1 MATAQKSFETILLDQ
16 SWVSPQDLEKARQRR
31 KPGQEIADV
40 LVDMGALE
48 PQRLAR
54 ALAQEYQ
61 LPFLAQ
67 IDEHVIQGE
76 LIAKVPINYAKKN
89 RLLPVRVDGEE
100 LTVAIADPANY
111 EALDDLHVL
120 FGKTIQPVVVPA
132 EVIAQAIN
140 RAYDQVTTTSA
151 EDLMIDLEEERLDL
165 VASELAS
172 EPRDLLEADDAAPII
187 KLVNGLLSQ
196 AVKDRA
202 SDIHIEVFEEELVV
216 RFRVDGMLYDVL
228 SPAKRFHPAI
238 TSRIKVMSGLNI
250 AEKRLPQ
257 DGRIRVRIA
266 GRDIDIRVSVIPTA
280 FGERIVLRLLDR
292 AQALVDVNLD
302 RLGFSGDNL
311 RKIDRL
317 IRQSHGIILA
327 TGPTGS
333 GKTTTLYACLSRIN
347 SPEKNIITIEDPI
360 EYQLHGIGQM
370 QVSPKIELT
379 FANGLRSILRQDPDV
394 IMVGEIRDSET
405 AEIAIQAALTGH
417 LVFSTLHTNDSFGA
431 LTRLVDMGI
440 EPFLVSSSVM
450 AVLAQRLVRVLC
462 TDCRE
467 PFLPSPA
474 ELNRI
479 GLSSAAC
486 SGPIYR
492 AKGCR
497 ACRNTGYRGR
507 SAVHELMIV
516 DDEVREL
523 LMKKADASS
532 IRRAC
537 TGKGMKVLR
546 QDGADRI
553 VSGQTTI
560 EELLRVTQ
568 EDIL

>member
-1 MATAQKSFETILLDQ
+1 VATARKSFETILLDR
-16 SWVSPQDLEKARQRR
+16 SWVSQQDLDKARQR
-31 KPGQEIADV
+31 KKAGQELADV
-40 LVDMGALE
+40 LVEMGALE

-61 LPFLAQ
+61 LPFQ
-67 IDEHVIQGE
+67 SHVDEHTLDTSLV
-76 LIAKVPINYAKKN
+76 AKIPINYAKKN
-89 RLLPVRVDGEE
+89 RVLPLAVADGSV
-100 LTVAIADPANY
+100 TVALADPSNY
-111 EALDDLHVL
+111 EPLDDLRVL
-120 FGKTIQPVVVPA
+120 FGMPVAAVVVPA
-132 EVIAQAIN
+132 QVLDEAIN
-140 RAYDQVTTTSA
+140 RAYDQATTSA
-151 EDLMIDLEEERLDL
+151 ADLMIDLEEERLDV
-165 VASELAS
+165 VASELAQ
-172 EPRDLLEADDAAPII
+172 EPRDLLESDEAAPII

-202 SDIHIEVFEEELVV
+202 SDIHIECFENELVV

-228 SPAKRFHPAI
+228 SPPKRFQSAL
-238 TSRIKVMSGLNI
+238 TSRVKVMSGLDI

-266 GRDIDIRVSVIPTA
+266 GRDIDIRVSTIPTA
-280 FGERIVLRLLDR
+280 HGERIVLRLLDR
-292 AQALVDVNLD
+292 AQALVDVDLD

-311 RKIDRL
+311 RRLDRL

-360 EYQLHGIGQM
+360 EYQLRGVGQM
-370 QVSPKIELT
+370 QVNPKIDLT

-431 LTRLVDMGI
+431 VSRLVDMGI
-440 EPFLVSSSVM
+440 EPFLVSSSIL
-450 AVLAQRLVRVLC
+450 AVLAQRLVRRLC
-462 TDCRE
+462 VECRE
-467 PFLPSPA
+467 EYIPTAA
-474 ELNRI
+474 ELARI
-479 GLSSAAC
+479 GLGASGF
-486 SGPIYR
+486 SGPLYR
-492 AKGCR
+492 ARGCR

-507 SAVHELMIV
+507 MAIQELMV
-516 DDEVREL
+516 MDDDVRAL
-523 LMKKADASS
+523 VMRKADAAM
-532 IRRAC
+532 IRRHC
-537 TGKGMKVLR
+537 TSRGMKLLR
-546 QDGADRI
+546 QDGADR
-553 VSGQTTI
+553 VLAGETTI

>member
-1 MATAQKSFETILLDQ
+1 MATAPKSFETILLDR

-61 LPFLAQ
+61 LPFQAQ
-67 IDEHVIQGE
+67 IDEHVIEGE

-89 RLLPVRVDGEE
+89 RLLPLKTDGDGIV
-100 LTVAIADPANY
+100 VAIADPANY

-120 FGKTIQPVVVPA
+120 FSKAIQPVVAPA

-140 RAYDQVTTTSA
+140 HAYDQATTTA
-151 EDLMIDLEEERLDL
+151 EDLMIDLQEERLDL
-165 VASELAS
+165 LASELAS

-196 AVKDRA
+196 SVKDRA
-202 SDIHIEVFEEELVV
+202 SDIHIEVFEQQLVV

-228 SPAKRFHPAI
+228 SPPKRFHPAI

-266 GRDIDIRVSVIPTA
+266 GRDIDVRVSVIPTA

-302 RLGFSGDNL
+302 RLGFSGENL

-347 SPEKNIITIEDPI
+347 SIDKNIITIEDPI

-370 QVSPKIELT
+370 QVSPKIDLT

-431 LTRLVDMGI
+431 LTRLVDMEI

-467 PFLPSPA
+467 AYLPPA
-474 ELNRI
+474 SELNRI
-479 GLSSAAC
+479 GLTSAQL

-507 SAVHELMIV
+507 SAVHELMLV
-516 DDEVREL
+516 DDDVRDL
-523 LMKKADASS
+523 VMKRADAAS
-532 IRRAC
+532 IRRTC
-537 TGKGMKVLR
+537 TSKGMKVLR
-546 QDGADRI
+546 QDGAER
-553 VSGQTTI
+553 VMTGQTTI

-568 EDIL
+568 EDIV

>member
-1 MATAQKSFETILLDQ
+1 VATARKSFETILLDR
-16 SWVSPQDLEKARQRR
+16 SWVSQQDLDKARQR
-31 KPGQEIADV
+31 KKAGQELADV
-40 LVDMGALE
+40 LVEMGALE

-61 LPFLAQ
+61 LPFQ
-67 IDEHVIQGE
+67 SHVDEHTLDTSLV
-76 LIAKVPINYAKKN
+76 AKIPINYAKKN
-89 RLLPVRVDGEE
+89 RVLPLAVADGSV
-100 LTVAIADPANY
+100 TVALADPSNY
-111 EALDDLHVL
+111 EPLDDLRVL
-120 FGKTIQPVVVPA
+120 FGMPVAAVVVPA
-132 EVIAQAIN
+132 QVLDEAIN
-140 RAYDQVTTTSA
+140 RAYDQATTSA
-151 EDLMIDLEEERLDL
+151 ADLMIDLEEERLDV
-165 VASELAS
+165 VASELAQ
-172 EPRDLLEADDAAPII
+172 EPRDLLESDEAAPII

-202 SDIHIEVFEEELVV
+202 SDIHIECFENELVV

-228 SPAKRFHPAI
+228 SPPKRFQSAL
-238 TSRIKVMSGLNI
+238 TSRVKVMSGLDI

-266 GRDIDIRVSVIPTA
+266 GRDIDIRVSTIPTA
-280 FGERIVLRLLDR
+280 HGERIVLRLLDR
-292 AQALVDVNLD
+292 AQALVDVDLD

-311 RKIDRL
+311 RRLDRL

-360 EYQLHGIGQM
+360 EYQLRGVGQM
-370 QVSPKIELT
+370 QVNPKIDLT

-431 LTRLVDMGI
+431 VSRLVDMGI
-440 EPFLVSSSVM
+440 EPFLVSSSIL
-450 AVLAQRLVRVLC
+450 AVLAQRLVRRLC
-462 TDCRE
+462 VECRE
-467 PFLPSPA
+467 EYIPTAA
-474 ELNRI
+474 ELARI
-479 GLSSAAC
+479 GLGASGF
-486 SGPIYR
+486 SGPLYR
-492 AKGCR
+492 ARGCR

-507 SAVHELMIV
+507 MAIQELMV
-516 DDEVREL
+516 MDDDIRALVMR
-523 LMKKADASS
+523 KADAAM
-532 IRRAC
+532 IRRHC
-537 TGKGMKVLR
+537 TSRGMKLLR
-546 QDGADRI
+546 QDGADR
-553 VSGQTTI
+553 VLAGETTI

>member
-1 MATAQKSFETILLDQ
+1 MATAQKSFETILLDR
-16 SWVSPQDLEKARQRR
+16 SWVSAQDLEKARQRR

-61 LPFLAQ
+61 LPFVAQ
-67 IDEHVIQGE
+67 IDEHGVAAE
-76 LIAKVPINYAKKN
+76 LIAKIPINYAKKN
-89 RLLPVRVDGEE
+89 RLLPLSADGDEI
-100 LTVAIADPANY
+100 TVAIADPANY
-111 EALDDLHVL
+111 DALDDLHVL
-120 FGKTIQPVVVPA
+120 FSKAIEPVVAPA
-132 EVIAQAIN
+132 GVIAQAIN
-140 RAYDQVTTTSA
+140 RAYDQATTTSA
-151 EDLMIDLEEERLDL
+151 QDLMIDLDEERLDL

-202 SDIHIEVFEEELVV
+202 SDIHIEVFEQELVV

-228 SPAKRFHPAI
+228 SPPKRFHPAI
-238 TSRIKVMSGLNI
+238 TSRVKVMSGLNI

-333 GKTTTLYACLSRIN
+333 GKTTTLYAGLSRIN
-347 SPEKNIITIEDPI
+347 SPDKNIITIEDPI

-370 QVSPKIELT
+370 QVNPKIDLS

-467 PFLPSPA
+467 PHTPSA
-474 ELNRI
+474 SELNRI
-479 GLSSAAC
+479 GLTPAQC
-486 SGPIYR
+486 SRPIYR

-507 SAVHELMIV
+507 SAVHELMVV
-516 DDEVREL
+516 DDDVRDL
-523 LMKKADASS
+523 VMKKADASS
-532 IRRAC
+532 IRRVC
-537 TGKGMKVLR
+537 TSKGMKILR
-546 QDGADRI
+546 QDGAER
-553 VSGQTTI
+553 VLAGQTTI

-568 EDIL
+568 EDIV

>member
-1 MATAQKSFETILLDQ
+1 MATAQTSFETILLDR

-67 IDEHVIQGE
+67 IDEQSVLGE
-76 LIAKVPINYAKKN
+76 LIAKVPINYAKRN
-89 RLLPVRVDGEE
+89 RLLPVKIDGSGVI
-100 LTVAIADPANY
+100 VAIADPANY

-120 FGKTIQPVVVPA
+120 FAKPIHPVVVPA

-140 RAYDQVTTTSA
+140 HAYDQASATSA
-151 EDLMIDLEEERLDL
+151 QDLMIDLEEERLDL

-216 RFRVDGMLYDVL
+216 RFRVDGMLFDVL
-228 SPAKRFHPAI
+228 SPPKRFHPAI
-238 TSRIKVMSGLNI
+238 SSRVKVMSGLNI

-347 SPEKNIITIEDPI
+347 SPDKNIITIEDPI

-370 QVSPKIELT
+370 QVSPKIDLT
-379 FANGLRSILRQDPDV
+379 FASGLRSILRQDPDV

-431 LTRLVDMGI
+431 LTRLIDMGI
-440 EPFLVSSSVM
+440 EPFLVSSSLI

-462 TDCRE
+462 PDCRE
-467 PFLPSPA
+467 TYQPPA
-474 ELNRI
+474 SELNRI
-479 GLSSAAC
+479 GLTDTDW

-516 DDEVREL
+516 DDDVRDL
-523 LMKKADASS
+523 VMKKADASS

-537 TGKGMKVLR
+537 TSKGMKVLR
-546 QDGADRI
+546 QDGAER
-553 VSGQTTI
+553 VMAGQTTI

-568 EDIL
+568 EDIV